1 MLRRSNEA
9 PGGNQVWQWREST
22 IYAEMLLDMGDA
34 NFELEPLVDF
44 AVFEFAQLGVDA
56 IELCDSTPI
65 IPTLNDGFR
74 LSARCLVV
82 GSALC
87 ASLISPGSSVVC
99 MVGITSSGRCVRS
112 CSAMSRRALYS
123 SRSANGK
130 ARLGQ
135 PQKASYTPLRY
146 LFA

>member
-87 ASLISPGSSVVC
+87 ASLISPRVRIS
-99 MVGITSSGRCVRS
+99 VRS
-112 CSAMSRRALYS
+112 IIQWPRWAAIS
-123 SRSANGK
+123 SITQSDEVVTICE
-130 ARLGQ
+130 
-135 PQKASYTPLRY
+135 S
-146 LFA
+146 